1 VLENIEQRTELNLI
15 IQNLKESLIIFSQN
29 KIELVNEQFL
39 NQFKSIIIDK
49 GNA

>member
-1 VLENIEQRTELNLI
+1 MENAEQRTELNLI

-39 NQFKSIIIDK
+39 NQFKTIIIDQRE
-49 GNA
+49 